1 MKKRIVELSEKI
13 EKYLSELQNEYDDR
27 MEVARKATTFL
38 AEQIEA
44 LQGFISGYAFPD
56 EAEEIE
62 FFRHINPEFYSKYIY
77 YQHICHIEGSRRPG
91 VSPGFQQGFLTEE
104 VNRIDRFF
112 RQHLAFITYYNNG
125 FTHRD
130 IEYFTRSSYDPNQH
144 LEEYSLFIHCSSC
157 TLYSYR
163 IAQIQAYGSLQAY
176 LTQALE
182 EIIHPEQL
190 PAAGAPEKSLLT
202 WTAPK
207 AALIEL
213 AYALGSS
220 GVFNFGRT
228 DVKQVVRTLE
238 SCFNIKLGNFYR
250 VFQGQRI
257 RKKSRTSFL
266 DALKENLIRRMDE
279 TDLNPKGI

>member
-1 MKKRIVELSEKI
+1 MKKRIIELSEKI

-27 MEVARKATTFL
+27 MELSRKATTFL

-44 LQGFISGYAFPD
+44 LQGFISGYAFAD

-62 FFRHINPEFYSKYIY
+62 FFRHINPAFYSKYIY

-91 VSPGFQQGFLTEE
+91 VSPGFQQEFLTEE

-163 IAQIQAYGSLQAY
+163 IAQIQAYGSLQVY
-176 LTQALE
+176 LTQAME
-182 EIIHPEQL
+182 EINHPEQL
-190 PAAGAPEKSLLT
+190 PVTGAPEKSLLT

-213 AYALGSS
+213 AYALESS

-238 SCFNIKLGNFYR
+238 SCFNMKLGNFYR